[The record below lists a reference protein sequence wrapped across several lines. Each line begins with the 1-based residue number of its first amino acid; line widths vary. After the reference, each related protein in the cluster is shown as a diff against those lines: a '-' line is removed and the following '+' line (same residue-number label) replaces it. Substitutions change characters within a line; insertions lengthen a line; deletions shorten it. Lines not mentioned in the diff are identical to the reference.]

1 MAEPPAVDRRTRR
14 TKRAL
19 QTALLNLAEEK
30 DLESITVREITDRA
44 DINRATFYQH
54 FRGKDDIV
62 ASEYDALFEEV
73 TVEDRAFTDQHLT
86 LSPEVVP
93 PPLVTLFK
101 NLNHRRHLFGRLF
114 SGADQNGFV
123 IRLQLFEQ
131 EQFVRVWNDMALVP
145 TPGSPPVEVR
155 GTVATGI
162 VRSFVAWWLHNGED
176 VSEETAAEWLWTI
189 LKPLWFS
196 ETGRLDT
203 YHQHS

>member
-54 FRGKDDIV
+54 FRDKDELISS
-62 ASEYDALFEEV
+62 ALDALFEEV
-73 TVEDRAFTDQHLT
+73 TVEDRAFTEQHLT
-86 LSPEVVP
+86 LSPDVVP
-93 PPLVTLFK
+93 GPLITLFR
-101 NLNHRRHLFGRLF
+101 NLRRRHHLFSCLY
-114 SGADQNGFV
+114 SGADQSGFV
-123 IRLQLFEQ
+123 IRLQLFEE
-131 EQFVRVWNDMALVP
+131 EQFYRVWNDMALVP
-145 TPGSPPVEVR
+145 APGSPPVEVR

-162 VRSFVAWWLHNGED
+162 VRSFVAWWLQDGEK
-176 VSEETAAEWLWTI
+176 VPEETAAQWLWTI
-189 LKPLWFS
+189 LKPLWFT

-203 YHQHS
+203 YHQQS

>member
-19 QTALLNLAEEK
+19 QTALLNLAEER
-30 DLESITVREITDRA
+30 DLESITVREITDLA

-54 FRGKDDIV
+54 YRDKDDLV
-62 ASEYDALFEEV
+62 SNAFDALFDEV
-73 TVEDRAFTDQHLT
+73 TAEDREFTDKHQT
-86 LSPEVVP
+86 LSPDVVP
-93 PPLVTLFK
+93 APLVTLFK
-101 NLNHRRHLFGRLF
+101 NLHQRRHLFSRLF

-145 TPGSPPVEVR
+145 IPGSPPVEVR

-162 VRSFVAWWLHNGED
+162 VRSFVAWWLKNGEE
-176 VSEETAAEWLWTI
+176 VSVETAAEWLWNI